1 MTQSFGRSRVAVT
14 ATFAAHALVAGSV
27 GPWIPRLKADSNL
40 DAAGLGLALTGYAV
54 GLVLG
59 TRVAGPALRLA
70 GGRRVVRV
78 GVPLFAAGLAVLP
91 YAEGLSALAAAF
103 AGLGLASGLLDV
115 AMNTEVVVVE
125 QRFDRR
131 IMSMMHGMWSVAM
144 LAGAALASAALAVGI
159 SIRVALPLVAAVL
172 VASSFPFLAWLPAP
186 HQLQSEFSAV
196 PSIEDARSRTGRV
209 LLLCLVGFGAFLTE
223 GVAAEWSAVYLH
235 ESVGADLAT
244 AGLGVV
250 AFSVGMT
257 ISRFT
262 ADRLSVRFDPTV
274 LVRVGMT
281 VAAVALVT
289 AIAADEVIVALPA
302 LTVIGLFVGP
312 AVPLAFR
319 AAGSLV
325 LGPGRTALGLVV
337 TAGYVGAI
345 IGPLAVGFTAD
356 HVGLRTAFAIPVA
369 TCLIAAVGASAIRE
383 ERPRAPGSAEPG

>member
-1 MTQSFGRSRVAVT
+1 MSASATTQPFGRSRAAVT

-27 GPWIPRLKADSNL
+27 GPWIPRLKADSHL

-70 GGRRVVRV
+70 GGRTVVRV
-78 GVPLFAAGLAVLP
+78 GVPLFAAGLAMLP
-91 YAEGLSALAAAF
+91 YAEGLGALAAAF
-103 AGLGLASGLLDV
+103 AALGLASGLLDV
-115 AMNTEVVVVE
+115 AMNTEVVAVE

-144 LAGAALASAALAVGI
+144 LGGAALASAALAAGI

-172 VASSFPFLAWLPAP
+172 VAVSFPFLAWLPTP
-186 HQLQSEFSAV
+186 HQTQGELSSVSFV
-196 PSIEDARSRTGRV
+196 EDGRTRTGRV
-209 LLLCLVGFGAFLTE
+209 LLLCLIGFGAFLTE
-223 GVAAEWSAVYLH
+223 GVAAEWSAVYLN
-235 ESVGADLAT
+235 ESVGATLAT

-262 ADRLSVRFDPTV
+262 ADRLSLRFSPTV
-274 LVRVGMT
+274 LVRVGMMI
-281 VAAVALVT
+281 AALALIT
-289 AIAADEVIVALPA
+289 AIAVDEVIVALAA

-319 AAGSLV
+319 AAGALV

-345 IGPLAVGFTAD
+345 VGPLAVGFTAD
-356 HVGLRTAFAIPVA
+356 QVGLRTAFGIPVV
-369 TCLIAAVGASAIRE
+369 TCVIAAVGASALRE
-383 ERPRAPGSAEPG
+383 REA

>member
-1 MTQSFGRSRVAVT
+1 MSASATMQSFGRSRAAVT

-27 GPWIPRLKADSNL
+27 GPWIPRLKADSHL

-91 YAEGLSALAAAF
+91 HAEGLSALAAAF
-103 AGLGLASGLLDV
+103 AALGLASGLLDV

-131 IMSMMHGMWSVAM
+131 IMSMMHGIWSVAM
-144 LAGAALASAALAVGI
+144 LGGAALASAALAAGV

-172 VASSFPFLAWLPAP
+172 VAASFPFLAWLPAP
-186 HQLQSEFSAV
+186 HQPQSRFSSV
-196 PSIEDARSRTGRV
+196 SSIEDGRSRTGRI
-209 LLLCLVGFGAFLTE
+209 LLLCLIGFGAFLSE

-262 ADRLSVRFDPTV
+262 ADRLSVRFDPTI
-274 LVRVGMT
+274 LVRVGMMI
-281 VAAVALVT
+281 AALALIT
-289 AIAADEVIVALPA
+289 AIAVDEVIVALAA

-319 AAGSLV
+319 AAGALV
-325 LGPGRTALGLVV
+325 LGPGRTALGVVV

-345 IGPLAVGFTAD
+345 VGPLAVGFTAD
-356 HVGLRTAFAIPVA
+356 QVGLRTAFAIPVV
-369 TCLIAAVGASAIRE
+369 TCVIAAVGASALRE
-383 ERPRAPGSAEPG
+383 RDT